1 MLLDAG
7 EVATEDSALAFG
19 AVCARR
25 ETGGTAFAKGKLE
38 RLVGKRAGGG

>member
-7 EVATEDSALAFG
+7 EVATQDSALVFG
-19 AVCARR
+19 AVCDAR

-38 RLVGKRAGGG
+38 RLVGKRTRGG